1 MSFLIGPTSF
11 QSMTDR
17 KAKKRTR
24 NAAGYTH
31 VSGYAQASQA
41 PAIQDQL
48 MSAEEVDREIA
59 KKERDDGN

>member
-1 MSFLIGPTSF
+1 
-11 QSMTDR
+11 MTDR